1 MPFGAYSVVRFSNNA
16 SDQRVN
22 VGVLVWHPLEGV
34 KFRFSPSL
42 DRIQAV
48 DPRVSIASVKEQLEV
63 IRSEL
68 AVPVAAEGPVTLNRL
83 SSWFKN
89 GVEVSTPYPAR
100 IASADELLD
109 RLYETLVYPVPE
121 IQRAS
126 SQRQFERSF
135 EKTLK
140 NVIKD
145 VAPKIKCERV
155 GTRRIGKVLVNVG
168 FRTTGPHQKTLWHPL
183 SLLSK
188 KRPEEQI
195 ALSKATAMDINV
207 IRNSG
212 NGFSSHKHF
221 VTLQTPR
228 VRDSHNLRDSLEWL
242 NHEADKVIVVKENQD
257 LGRLIQEAIP
267 ATT

>member
-1 MPFGAYSVVRFSNNA
+1 MPVGAYSVVRFSNNA

-34 KFRFSPSL
+34 KFKFSPSL

-48 DPRVSIASVKEQLEV
+48 DPRVPISTVKEQLEV

-68 AVPVAAEGPVTLNRL
+68 ALPAAAEGPVTLNRL
-83 SSWFKN
+83 ASWFKN
-89 GVEVSTPYPAR
+89 GVEVSAPYPAK
-100 IASADELLD
+100 IASTDELLE

-135 EKTLK
+135 EKTLRG
-140 NVIKD
+140 VIKV

-155 GTRRIGKVLVNVG
+155 GTRKFGTVLVNVG
-168 FRTTGPHQKTLWHPL
+168 IRTIGPHHRTLWHPL

-188 KRPEEQI
+188 KRPDEQI

-207 IRNSG
+207 IRDSG
-212 NGFSSHKHF
+212 NGFSNHKHL

-228 VRDSHNLRDSLEWL
+228 VKDSHALKNSVDWL
-242 NHEADKVIVVKENQD
+242 KHEADDVILVRENQD
-257 LGRLIQEAIP
+257 LALLIQQAIP
-267 ATT
+267 STT

>member
-100 IASADELLD
+100 IASTDELLD

-126 SQRQFERSF
+126 SQRQFERTF

-145 VAPKIKCERV
+145 VAPKLKCERL
-155 GTRRIGKVLVNVG
+155 GTRKIGKVLVNVG
-168 FRTTGPHQKTLWHPL
+168 IRTAGPHHKALWHPL

-195 ALSKATAMDINV
+195 TLSKATAMDINV
-207 IRNSG
+207 IRESG
-212 NGFSSHKHF
+212 NGFSDHKHF

>member
-1 MPFGAYSVVRFSNNA
+1 MPFGAYSIVRFSNNA

-22 VGVLVWHPLEGV
+22 IGVLVWHPLEGV
-34 KFRFSPSL
+34 KFKFSPSL

-48 DPRVSIASVKEQLEV
+48 DPRVSISSVKDQLEV

-68 AVPVAAEGPVTLNRL
+68 EVPPAAEGPVTLNRL
-83 SSWFKN
+83 SSWFRS
-89 GVEVSTPYPAR
+89 GVEVSAPYPAK
-100 IASADELLD
+100 IASTDELLD

-135 EKTLK
+135 ERALK
-140 NVIKD
+140 SVFEH

-155 GTRRIGKVLVNVG
+155 GTRKIGNVLVNVG
-168 FRTTGPHQKTLWHPL
+168 IQTKGPHYKALWHPL

-188 KRPEEQI
+188 KRADEQI
-195 ALSKATAMDINV
+195 ALSKATAMDISV
-207 IRNSG
+207 IRASG
-212 NGFSSHKHF
+212 NGFSGHKHL

-228 VRDSHNLRDSLEWL
+228 VKDAHSLKDSLDWL
-242 NHEADKVIVVKENQD
+242 KHEADDVIVVKENQD
-257 LGRLIQEAIP
+257 LGRLIQDAIRGT
-267 ATT
+267 A

>member
-1 MPFGAYSVVRFSNNA
+1 MPFGAYSIVRFSNNA

-22 VGVLVWHPLEGV
+22 IGVLVWHPLEGV
-34 KFRFSPSL
+34 KFKFSPSL

-48 DPRVSIASVKEQLEV
+48 DPRVSISSVKEQLEV

-68 AVPVAAEGPVTLNRL
+68 AIPAAAEGPVTLNRL
-83 SSWFKN
+83 SSWFRN
-89 GVEVSTPYPAR
+89 GVEVSAPYPAK
-100 IASADELLD
+100 IASTDELLD

-135 EKTLK
+135 EQSLK
-140 NVIKD
+140 IAFKEI
-145 VAPKIKCERV
+145 APKVKCERV
-155 GTRRIGKVLVNVG
+155 GPRKIGKVLVNVG
-168 FRTTGPHQKTLWHPL
+168 IRTTGPHYKALWHPL

-188 KRPEEQI
+188 KRPDEQI

-207 IRNSG
+207 IRSSG
-212 NGFSSHKHF
+212 NGFSGHKHL

-228 VRDSHNLRDSLEWL
+228 VKDAHSLKDSLDWL
-242 NHEADKVIVVKENQD
+242 RHEADDVFVVKENQD
-257 LGRLIQEAIP
+257 LGRLIHEAIP
-267 ATT
+267 ETM

>member
-16 SDQRVN
+16 SDQRVS

-34 KFRFSPSL
+34 KYRFSPSL

-48 DPRVSIASVKEQLEV
+48 DPRVSISSVKEQLEV
-63 IRSEL
+63 IRNEL
-68 AVPVAAEGPVTLNRL
+68 AVPAAAEGPVTLNRL

-89 GVEVSTPYPAR
+89 GVEVSAPYPAR
-100 IASADELLD
+100 IASTVELLD

-121 IQRAS
+121 IPRAS

-140 NVIKD
+140 SVIEHF
-145 VAPKIKCERV
+145 APKIKCERV
-155 GTRRIGKVLVNVG
+155 GTRKIGKVLVNVG
-168 FRTTGPHQKTLWHPL
+168 IQTKGPHYKALWHPL

-188 KRPEEQI
+188 KRPDEQI

-207 IRNSG
+207 IRASG
-212 NGFSSHKHF
+212 NGFSGHKHL

-228 VRDSHNLRDSLEWL
+228 VRDSHNLKDSLEWL
-242 NHEADKVIVVKENQD
+242 NHEADEVIVVKENQD

>member
-34 KFRFSPSL
+34 KYKFSPSL

-48 DPRVSIASVKEQLEV
+48 DPRVSISSVKEQLEV

-68 AVPVAAEGPVTLNRL
+68 ASPVSEEGPVTLNHL

-145 VAPKIKCERV
+145 VAPKIKCERL
-155 GTRRIGKVLVNVG
+155 GTRKIGKVLVNVG
-168 FRTTGPHQKTLWHPL
+168 IRTTGPHHKTLWHPL

-188 KRPEEQI
+188 RRPDEQI

-207 IRNSG
+207 IRASA
-212 NGFSSHKHF
+212 NGFTNYKHL

-228 VRDSHNLRDSLEWL
+228 VKDAHALKDSVDWL
-242 NHEADKVIVVKENQD
+242 KHEADDVIEVRETQD
-257 LGRLIQEAIP
+257 LGRLIQQAIQVP
-267 ATT
+267 T

>member
-34 KFRFSPSL
+34 KFKFSPSL

-48 DPRVSIASVKEQLEV
+48 DPRVPISTVKEQLEV
-63 IRSEL
+63 IRNEL
-68 AVPVAAEGPVTLNRL
+68 ALPATAEGPVTLNRL

-89 GVEVSTPYPAR
+89 GVEVSTPYPAK
-100 IASADELLD
+100 IASADELLE

-121 IQRAS
+121 IPRAS
-126 SQRQFERSF
+126 SQRQFERAF

-140 NVIKD
+140 SVIKIA
-145 VAPKIKCERV
+145 APKIKCERV
-155 GTRRIGKVLVNVG
+155 GTRKIGKVLVNVG
-168 FRTTGPHQKTLWHPL
+168 IRTTGPHHKTLWHPL

-188 KRPEEQI
+188 KRPDEQVS
-195 ALSKATAMDINV
+195 LSKATAMDINV
-207 IRNSG
+207 IRKSG
-212 NGFSSHKHF
+212 NGFSNHKHL

-228 VRDSHNLRDSLEWL
+228 VKDAHSLKDSLDWL
-242 NHEADKVIVVKENQD
+242 NHEADEVIVVKENQD
-257 LGRLIQEAIP
+257 LALLIQQAIP
-267 ATT
+267 STT